1 MINSAMQGVSSSL
14 VESSGFQQIDLL
26 FKQLSLTTA
35 AAQAAM
41 RARLESAQLTS
52 IFMIAQYEE
61 DRFLIIYGAALEGW
75 ARDIYGA
82 ARRLVAQHE
91 HQSLLDTIHR
101 RRRHAGLPEIWA
113 RSLAGGTPVALSFQS
128 LFKESWESLC
138 APGQIE
144 AWDSP
149 AAYLVSLYRTA
160 GQFETLAPSAAP
172 LKLAE
177 LSLTQRRTDL
187 LGIVLSDDQLKT
199 SIQALTLINPLLE
212 KSIISHTALADEA
225 ALYKKLASTYYP
237 LSLPFHLPYTQ
248 IKRAL
253 EEKNTSPGEVF
264 AHVQDLLSEFSPFT
278 RYSSEYMR
286 EYLACS
292 PSEYEFWFASLYGT
306 TNFIDPLLMPIND
319 AVALTVFCTATGLS
333 KLNVEELICSG
344 AFSSLNAEG
353 AAVLGGAHY
362 ITGTGKPVQLDKDAD
377 GQDFLRCTQPQ
388 VLRMLQMIRLQ
399 RLVDVPFSPL
409 DGLLDV
415 CQKSKNDRGMAL
427 NVLGLF
433 GYLKRQYAVSVELLT
448 VLLSNSMP
456 VVATLASPSLFDRV
470 FNQPGQFDQRLD
482 FNSLPANAGALA
494 RCTETTR
501 SQLCA
506 GMGVNGA
513 TLDLLAATLE
523 ANSAEAAPNGLVYC
537 STLYS
542 FTALS
547 RLFRLKPQE
556 LLLLGD
562 WLGIKLLA
570 HSSTCEQ
577 TMDNI
582 CRLDAVVVWL
592 RQQSLTVA
600 ALQPILSTEIA
611 VLDSDEPV
619 TQLLE
624 QLATLALQFPD
635 QPALDN
641 AVIQAVAQYCGVP
654 AEQAVYLLTAVGQ
667 TTHTLV
673 TWGQSV
679 IGGAPLTKQQA
690 IDCATIFTY
699 DLVRYASALAFSGLS
714 SAGIEAW
721 VQHPQWFGCAD
732 TTLSLPALYAMRQY
746 ALLLSAISVSEVQ
759 LLNYLFAANS
769 AQGSDLATASK
780 LFSIVI
786 GDFFPGEARVPTTSR
801 QLSALIEL
809 QTFAEKT
816 EISIKTFVDLYILLL
831 HPNANVEDYY
841 SQWQQVAEQIALS
854 LHRHPHYLDC

>member
-1 MINSAMQGVSSSL
+1 MSNSGMPEVCSSRG
-14 VESSGFQQIDLL
+14 ESSDFDQFFGL
-26 FKQLSLTTA
+26 FKQLSLTTVDA
-35 AAQAAM
+35 KRAM
-41 RARLESAQLTS
+41 TARLQIAQLTS

-101 RRRHAGLPEIWA
+101 RHAASPEIAA
-113 RSLAGGTPVALSFQS
+113 RALAGSTPVALSFQS
-128 LFKESWESLC
+128 LFKESGESLC

-149 AAYLVSLYRTA
+149 AAYLVSLYRKVR
-160 GQFETLAPSAAP
+160 QFETLAPSPAP

-177 LSLTQRRTDL
+177 LSLTKRRTDL
-187 LGIVLSDDQLKT
+187 LGIELSDDQLHT
-199 SIQALTLINPLLE
+199 SIQALALINPLLE
-212 KSIISHTALADEA
+212 KSVICHSSLADEA
-225 ALYKKLASTYYP
+225 ALYKKLATTYYP
-237 LSLPFHLPYTQ
+237 LSLPFHLPYVQ

-253 EEKNTSPGEVF
+253 EEKHTSPGEVF
-264 AHVQDLLSEFSPFT
+264 AHVQDLLSELSPFT
-278 RYSSEYMR
+278 PYSSEYMR

-292 PSEYEFWFASLYGT
+292 PSEYALWFARSSES
-306 TNFIDPLLMPIND
+306 TNFIDPRLMPVKG

-333 KLNVEELICSG
+333 KLNVEELICSD

-362 ITGTGKPVQLDKDAD
+362 ITGTETAVQLEKGAD

-399 RLVDVPFSPL
+399 RLVDVPFSQL
-409 DGLLDV
+409 DGLIEA
-415 CQKSKNDRGMAL
+415 CKNSKNARGMPL

-433 GYLKRQYAVSVELLT
+433 GYLNRQYAVSVEILT
-448 VLLSNSMP
+448 VLLSSSMP
-456 VVATLASPSLFDRV
+456 VVGTLASPSLFDRV
-470 FNQPGQFDQRLD
+470 FNQPGKFAQPLD
-482 FNSLPANAGALA
+482 FNQLPASAEQLTNCA
-494 RCTETTR
+494 ETTR
-501 SQLCA
+501 RQLCA
-506 GMGVNGA
+506 GMGVNAA
-513 TLDLLAATLE
+513 TLDLLAATLD
-523 ANSAEAAPNGLVYC
+523 ANGDNSSPSGLGYC

-582 CRLDAVVVWL
+582 RRLNAVVVWL

-624 QLATLALQFPD
+624 QLATLAVQFPD
-635 QPALDN
+635 PPALDN
-641 AVIQAVAQYCGVP
+641 AVIQAVAQYCAVP
-654 AEQAVYLLTAVGQ
+654 PEQAVYLLTAVGQ
-667 TTHTLV
+667 TTNKLV
-673 TWGQSV
+673 TLGQRFMTAASD
-679 IGGAPLTKQQA
+679 KQQPA

-714 SAGIEAW
+714 TAGIEAW
-721 VQHPQWFGCAD
+721 MNNPQWFGCTD
-732 TTLSLPALYAMRQY
+732 TKLSLSALYAMRQY
-746 ALLLSAISVSEVQ
+746 ALLLNAASVTEAQ
-759 LLNYLFAANS
+759 LLNYLKMANS
-769 AQGSDLATASK
+769 AQGCDLLTAAQ
-780 LFSIVI
+780 LFSIKLDV
-786 GDFFPGEARVPTTSR
+786 FYSKAAQLPTTSL
-801 QLSALIEL
+801 QLSALIKL
-809 QTFAEKT
+809 QTFAETT
-816 EISIKTFVDLYILLL
+816 ELPIKTLVDLYTLLL
-831 HPNANVEDYY
+831 RSNANVEGGYAK
-841 SQWQQVAEQIALS
+841 WQQVAEPITLS
-854 LHRHPHYLDC
+854 VYQRPD